1 MPVHLINKSFA
12 REVEDMSNLLFL
24 SGYCIFGY
32 AIGMITYLGL
42 QTSKQFPFFA
52 WSAAVACLN
61 GAGILQVC
69 AIQRVIPTQKIKVD
83 DGDPARTLIEDE
95 KIEFQS
101 ERQVLLT
108 TSTKD
113 GPKVKNITFA

>member
-1 MPVHLINKSFA
+1 
-12 REVEDMSNLLFL
+12 MSNVLFL

-32 AIGMITYLGL
+32 AISMICYLCL
-42 QTSKQFPFFA
+42 STSKQFPFFA
-52 WSAAVACLN
+52 WSAGIACLN

-69 AIQRVIPTQKIKVD
+69 AIQRVIPTQKVKAEE
-83 DGDPARTLIEDE
+83 GDPARNLIEDE

-108 TSTKD
+108 TSNKD
-113 GPKVKNITFA
+113 GPKNKNITFA

>member
-1 MPVHLINKSFA
+1 MIVY
-12 REVEDMSNLLFL
+12 L
-24 SGYCIFGY
+24 S
-32 AIGMITYLGL
+32 L

-69 AIQRVIPTQKIKVD
+69 AIQRVIPKQKIKPEE
-83 DGDPARTLIEDE
+83 GDPARTLMEDE

-108 TSTKD
+108 TSTKE
-113 GPKVKNITFA
+113 GAKLKNITFA